1 MEKFTKE
8 FYLKELYLENRQK
21 KRYNKEVFF
30 FGAGDGYKVS
40 DLIQKLSE
48 VEKEFKDKEEV
59 DLWVDASEYEES
71 GEAYLMVSWVDWETE
86 KDFELRMYEKEWAKE
101 RAVESLKRLIDRNPQ
116 EAVDYIKE
124 LKLV

>member
-8 FYLKELYLENRQK
+8 FYLENRQK
-21 KRYNKEVFF
+21 KRYDKQAFF
-30 FGAGDGYKVS
+30 FGPGAAYKFS

-59 DLWVDASEYEES
+59 DLWVDASEYEEN

-116 EAVDYIKE
+116 EAVEYIKE
-124 LKLV
+124 LKLI